1 MNSTISA
8 LTWAR
13 TPLFTSNLNSLL
25 LSNRVT
31 WDNREVVSK
40 DAKSIF
46 QRRFHGSRRCR
57 ILRSLMLRRAVCPSQ
72 LTKLGTLG
80 SDDGDGDGDGNMNVK
95 KAIDLISKTTYLHVH
110 QAFPF
115 GHFSALLR
123 RENVQ
128 IPRFMEN
135 GQKVSELESL
145 ASVFGP
151 VHKYPDIFETANFS
165 LRIQKFPRPHVAY
178 SNQICTLSE
187 FTLS

>member
-1 MNSTISA
+1 
-8 LTWAR
+8 
-13 TPLFTSNLNSLL
+13 
-25 LSNRVT
+25 
-31 WDNREVVSK
+31 
-40 DAKSIF
+40 
-46 QRRFHGSRRCR
+46 
-57 ILRSLMLRRAVCPSQ
+57 
-72 LTKLGTLG
+72 
-80 SDDGDGDGDGNMNVK
+80 MNVK
-95 KAIDLISKTTYLHVH
+95 KAIDLISKTTYLHVY

-115 GHFSALLR
+115 GHFSARLR

-128 IPRFMEN
+128 IPRFMKN

>member
-1 MNSTISA
+1 M
-8 LTWAR
+8 
-13 TPLFTSNLNSLL
+13 
-25 LSNRVT
+25 
-31 WDNREVVSK
+31 D
-40 DAKSIF
+40 
-46 QRRFHGSRRCR
+46 
-57 ILRSLMLRRAVCPSQ
+57 
-72 LTKLGTLG
+72 
-80 SDDGDGDGDGNMNVK
+80 VK

-135 GQKVSELESL
+135 GQKVIISELESL